1 MTGQQ
6 VLFLSSVGASLQMLM
21 GGRTLTDRHRAPYE
35 SGLSSGWAACSQVEP
50 EGLGKVSV
58 PADEADRSQAA
69 AAKQRLL
76 FDGSC

>member
-6 VLFLSSVGASLQMLM
+6 VLFLSSIGTSLQMLM
-21 GGRTLTDRHRAPYE
+21 GGRTLTPYE
-35 SGLSSGWAACSQVEP
+35 SSLSSGWAACSQVEP

-69 AAKQRLL
+69 AAEQRLL